1 MRPSEGNLPKT
12 VWLTPYTEGAED
24 AHNTFMTRLRGRR
37 LLALGAL
44 GLVVVAFLA
53 AIPIDLAIGN
63 APPPAE
69 SASYGGGGSVLGL
82 VFAAPMVLLAALA
95 TNIVLRR
102 DGNRIGWLLLAAI
115 VSLAVGGIIQDY
127 GTYAI
132 SVRHRAIPGGDLAA
146 GLGAYGWVFFVAM
159 VLVLPVQLFPDG
171 RPLSR
176 RWRWLVGITV
186 GVVVVGYLGNTF
198 GPGVSPGIRFP
209 HATRGA
215 LGTALGLTRLALPAF
230 ALCAL
235 LGVASLALRYRR
247 SSTEVRH
254 QIRWLLLAGL
264 LYVVP
269 YAALITLMYAANLR
283 LPWLA
288 ALSVIG
294 LATVPFAMAIAVL
307 KYRLYD
313 IDIIINRAFVYGSL
327 AALITASYVVIVV
340 GIGSLVGSGGRPN
353 LLLSIIATALVAVGF
368 QPIRARVQR
377 LANRLVYGNRATPYE
392 VLAQFSERLA
402 DTYAADDVLPRM
414 VRVLAE
420 GTAAER
426 AEVWL
431 RRGEAL
437 ILAARWPTLNASAG
451 HTALPMIGQ
460 TLPAVPG
467 ADRVA
472 AVRHQGEVLGAISM
486 TKRPAEPLTPIE
498 EKLIV
503 DLANQAGVVLKNVG
517 LAAELMQRL
526 DDLRASRQRLVAAQD
541 DERRR
546 LERNLHDGA
555 QQHLVALKVKLRLA
569 EMAGPTNPEKAW
581 RLIAE
586 MKADADETLTTLQEL
601 ARGIYPPLL
610 ADKGLVTALEGQAR
624 RATVAVE
631 IAANGIGRY
640 SQELEAAVYFCCLE
654 ALQNVS
660 KYAGAT
666 KVQVRLCESDGALL
680 FEIEDDGCG
689 FEPAKTP
696 RGSGLQNMSDRLD
709 ALGGRLEVTSAPRRG
724 TTMRGL
730 LPLGARAGV

>member
-1 MRPSEGNLPKT
+1 MKRIR
-12 VWLTPYTEGAED
+12 V
-24 AHNTFMTRLRGRR
+24 RR
-37 LLALGAL
+37 LVALGAL
-44 GLVVVAFLA
+44 GLVVVLFVATIA
-53 AIPIDLAIGN
+53 IDLAIDN
-63 APPPAE
+63 APPTAE

-82 VFAAPMVLLAALA
+82 VFAAPMVLLAVLA
-95 TNIVLRR
+95 TIIVLSR

-115 VSLAVGGIIQDY
+115 VSLAVDGIIQEY

-159 VLVLPVQLFPDG
+159 VLVLPMQLFPDG

-186 GVVVVGYLGNTF
+186 VVVVVGYLGNTF
-198 GPGVSPGIRFP
+198 GPGASPAIRFP
-209 HATRGA
+209 HATSGA

-230 ALCAL
+230 TLCGL

-247 SSTEVRH
+247 SSAEVRH
-254 QIRWLLLAGL
+254 QIRWLLFAGL

-269 YAALITLMYAANLR
+269 FAALNLAYAANFR
-283 LPWLA
+283 LQWLA
-288 ALSVIG
+288 TLSVIG

-327 AALITASYVVIVV
+327 AALITAVYVLIVV
-340 GIGSLVGSGGRPN
+340 GIGSLVGGGGRPN
-353 LLLSIIATALVAVGF
+353 LLLSIIATAVVAVGF

-402 DTYAADDVLPRM
+402 DTYAAADVLPRM
-414 VRVLAE
+414 ARVLAE

-431 RRGEAL
+431 RRGDAL
-437 ILAARWPTLNASAG
+437 MLAARWPALDASAG
-451 HTALPMIGQ
+451 HTALPMTGQ

-467 ADRVA
+467 ADRVV

-498 EKLIV
+498 EKLIA

-586 MKADADETLTTLQEL
+586 MKADADETLTTLQDL

-610 ADKGLVTALEGQAR
+610 AEKGLVAALEGQAR
-624 RATVAVE
+624 KATVAVE

-666 KVQVRLCESDGALL
+666 KVQVRLCETDGALM
-680 FEIEDDGCG
+680 FEIEDDGSG
-689 FEPAKTP
+689 FEPAKTS
-696 RGSGLQNMSDRLD
+696 RGSGLQNMIDRLD
-709 ALGGRLEVTSAPRRG
+709 ALGGRLEVTSAPRHG
-724 TTMRGL
+724 TTVRGL
-730 LPLGARAGV
+730 LPLSTGAGV